1 MKYLNYPFG
10 ILFSAIGL
18 VNTFWGN
25 DPFFGLFIL
34 ILSVM
39 YYPPLQSR
47 IEKKINFQFKIWMK
61 LAIGAFILWASL
73 GVGEL
78 FDKIDLMVNS
88 FK

>member
-10 ILFSAIGL
+10 ILFSSIGL

-34 ILSVM
+34 ILSAL

-47 IEKKINFQFKIWMK
+47 IEEKINFKFKIWMK
-61 LAIGAFILWASL
+61 ITLGAFVLWASL

-78 FDKIDLMVNS
+78 FDKINLMVNS